1 MASNSF
7 ASLTKHQFINLTTY
21 RKNGQA
27 VATPVWFA
35 PDGDR
40 LVGFSHPQ
48 AGKIKR
54 IRNNPRVS
62 VAPSTV
68 NGKALGESIEG
79 VARLLSPEEWTAA
92 KSALKRKY
100 GFQFRLLAWFSRV
113 RHSPEIFW
121 EVRPVG

>member
-1 MASNSF
+1 MMSNSF

-21 RKNGQA
+21 RKNGQP
-27 VATPVWFA
+27 VTTPVWFA

-40 LVGFSHPQ
+40 LVGLSQPQ
-48 AGKIKR
+48 TGKIKR

-68 NGKALGESIEG
+68 SGKALGEPIEG
-79 VARLLSPEEWTAA
+79 TARLLSPEEFAA
-92 KSALKRKY
+92 AESALKRKY
-100 GFQFRLLAWFSRV
+100 GFQFRLLSWFSRGRRSLKV
-113 RHSPEIFW
+113 FW